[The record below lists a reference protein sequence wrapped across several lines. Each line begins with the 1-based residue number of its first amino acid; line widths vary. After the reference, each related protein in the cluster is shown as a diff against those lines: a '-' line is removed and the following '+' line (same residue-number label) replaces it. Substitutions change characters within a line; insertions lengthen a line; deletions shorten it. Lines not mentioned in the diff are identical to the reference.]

1 MIRRVSVAAPVFE
14 KAHQQFGAARS
25 TVGRP
30 SEYDFIGGPLA
41 AATFAFRDFDSL
53 SYDVVPAVRSFTVV
67 DPIFGVVTFVA
78 VAVVDDSVEVVDF
91 ADDPDYWSVIADD
104 PV

>member
-25 TVGRP
+25 AVGHP

-41 AATFAFRDFDSL
+41 AATFAYREFDSL
-53 SYDVVPAVRSFTVV
+53 SYDVVPAVRSFTVA
-67 DPIFGVVTFVA
+67 DPVFGVVTFVA
-78 VAVVDDSVEVVDF
+78 VALVDGTVEVVDF
-91 ADDPDYWSVIADD
+91 ADDPDYWSLIADD
-104 PV
+104 PE

>member
-1 MIRRVSVAAPVFE
+1 VIRRVSVAAPVFE

-25 TVGRP
+25 TAGSP

-67 DPIFGVVTFVA
+67 DPIFGVVAFVA
-78 VAVVDDSVEVVDF
+78 VAVVDGSVEVVDF
-91 ADDPDYWSVIADD
+91 ADDPDYWSVIEDD
-104 PV
+104 PA